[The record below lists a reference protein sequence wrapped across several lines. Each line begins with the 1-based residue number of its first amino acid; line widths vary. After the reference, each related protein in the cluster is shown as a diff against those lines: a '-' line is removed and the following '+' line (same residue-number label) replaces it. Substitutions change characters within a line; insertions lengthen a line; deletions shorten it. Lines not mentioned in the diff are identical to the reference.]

1 MRISMENHVLRRMK
15 ESEQMQEQMQVQG
28 LQMKNTGVEMQVLQ
42 EVMVQKTEFLIWWRT
57 IQQVP
62 QQQGWQERAVIQRQL
77 RISRLRISRL
87 ILHSA

>member
-1 MRISMENHVLRRMK
+1 MRISMENHALRRMK

-42 EVMVQKTEFLIWWRT
+42 KVMMQKTEFLIWSRT

-62 QQQGWQERAVIQRQL
+62 QQQGWQERAVVQI
-77 RISRLRISRL
+77 RISRL

>member
-15 ESEQMQEQMQVQG
+15 ESEQMREQMQIQG
-28 LQMKNTGVEMQVLQ
+28 LQMKNTVVEMQVLQ
-42 EVMVQKTEFLIWWRT
+42 EVMVQKTEFLIWSRT

-77 RISRLRISRL
+77 RISRL
-87 ILHSA
+87 ILHSV